1 MSIASYKMATSPYDS
16 NNKNV
21 LDWLDRME
29 TSVRMAGR
37 SAGPGAYKD
46 IRGGTTAID
55 DEDSGEEESHA
66 KRFGLVPPD
75 DDDQTVG
82 HGEHTVADEKMSSLP
97 DSHVPLGL
105 IANLSL
111 SSNKGKKPR
120 KESKDIAGAEE
131 NLDDDD
137 VVRSSCPRDLL
148 LDIDSFL
155 RSCEGSGKRDLFF
168 AWCVICPVLVPI
180 QFFFFKFGL
189 SGPATDLG
197 MRAMLIEQHSPPEIL
212 VHGLVV
218 PEDVDKLFEM

>member
-29 TSVRMAGR
+29 TSVRMAGG
-37 SAGPGAYKD
+37 SAGPKAYKD

-66 KRFGLVPPD
+66 QRFGFALPDD

-82 HGEHTVADEKMSSLP
+82 DGEHTVADEKLSSLP

-111 SSNKGKKPR
+111 STNKGKKVR
-120 KESKDIAGAEE
+120 KDSKDIAGAEE
-131 NLDDDD
+131 SLDDDD
-137 VVRSSCPRDLL
+137 VVRSPCL
-148 LDIDSFL
+148 
-155 RSCEGSGKRDLFF
+155 GDLF
-168 AWCVICPVLVPI
+168 VR
-180 QFFFFKFGL
+180 
-189 SGPATDLG
+189 D
-197 MRAMLIEQHSPPEIL
+197 
-212 VHGLVV
+212 
-218 PEDVDKLFEM
+218 